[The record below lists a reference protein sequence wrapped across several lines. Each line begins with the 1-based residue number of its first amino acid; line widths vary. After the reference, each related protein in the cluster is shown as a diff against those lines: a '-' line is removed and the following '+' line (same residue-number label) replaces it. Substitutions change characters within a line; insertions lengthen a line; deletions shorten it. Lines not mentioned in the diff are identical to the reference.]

1 MTLQQLRYITT
12 VADTGTITEAAKK
25 LYISQPSLTNAIH
38 ELEKEM
44 GLTIFN
50 RTNKGIFISRE
61 GEEFLGYA
69 RQVLE
74 QTTILED
81 KYKKNGGGK
90 KQFCVS
96 TQHYSFA
103 VNAFVDL
110 VKKYGQEE
118 YDFSLRETQTYKLIE
133 DVAHMRSEIGILFLN
148 DFDEKVIR
156 KILKSSVLE
165 FHLLFVAEPH
175 VFISRHHPLAKK
187 KIITNEELADYPYL
201 SYEQGEHN
209 SFYFS
214 EEIFSSFERKKNIRV
229 SDRAT
234 LFNLLIGL
242 NGYTVCSGIIDQRL
256 NGEDIIAVPLADEGD
271 MRIGYVTHR
280 KGMISRLG
288 ETYLEALKKYITGEQ
303 SV

>member
-1 MTLQQLRYITT
+1 M
-12 VADTGTITEAAKK
+12 
-25 LYISQPSLTNAIH
+25 
-38 ELEKEM
+38 
-44 GLTIFN
+44 
-50 RTNKGIFISRE
+50 
-61 GEEFLGYA
+61 
-69 RQVLE
+69 E

-133 DVAHMRSEIGILFLN
+133 DVAQMRSEIGILFLN
-148 DFDEKVIR
+148 DFNEKVIM
-156 KILKSSVLE
+156 KILKSSDLE

-187 KIITNEELADYPYL
+187 KIITNEELAEYPYL

-242 NGYTVCSGIIDQRL
+242 NGYTVCSGIIDQKL

-303 SV
+303 RI

>member
-44 GLTIFN
+44 GITIFN

-148 DFDEKVIR
+148 DFNEKVIM
-156 KILKSSVLE
+156 KILKSSDLE

-187 KIITNEELADYPYL
+187 NEITLEDLEDYPFL
-201 SYEQGEHN
+201 SFDQGSNN
-209 SFYFS
+209 SFYFA
-214 EEIFSSFERKKNIRV
+214 EEVFSTFERKKNIRV

-242 NGYTVCSGIIDQRL
+242 NGYTVCSGIIDQKL